1 MPPELVDFTLDLA
14 AHEQT
19 RVAAVLSAAG
29 DQLDLVDMYYNECD
43 ATRML
48 YSGLSPEQWKI
59 YDQLV
64 AAGVL
69 GDRTRD

>member
-1 MPPELVDFTLDLA
+1 MPELVDWSLDLA

-19 RVAAVLSAAG
+19 RVAAVLTAVG
-29 DQLDLVDMYYNECD
+29 DQLNLLDMYHNECD

-48 YSGLSPEQWKI
+48 YSGLSLEQWKI

-64 AAGVL
+64 EAGVIGL
-69 GDRTRD
+69 